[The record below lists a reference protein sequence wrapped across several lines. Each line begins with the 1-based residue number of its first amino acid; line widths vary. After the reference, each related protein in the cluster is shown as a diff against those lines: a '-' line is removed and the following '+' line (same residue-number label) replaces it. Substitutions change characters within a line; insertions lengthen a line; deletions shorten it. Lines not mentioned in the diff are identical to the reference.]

1 MAGMPTTERYQ
12 PRVPRN
18 LAQHRVRRIDYQV
31 HTWGDANAPLM
42 VYLHGWADSGA
53 TFQFVVDALESDW
66 FVVAP
71 DWRGFG
77 LTPCECTSYW
87 FPDYVADLHD
97 LLEIYSPGTPVRLVG
112 HSMGGNVASLYAGVM
127 PERVLAL
134 VNIEGF
140 GLIDSDPANAPQ
152 RYREWLDASRSGPS
166 FSTYSDFDALA
177 TRLYRRYP
185 GISMGQAAFVA
196 EQWAR
201 KADDG
206 TIVLRADPIH
216 KLPNPVLYR
225 RREAEACWSAATAE
239 VLLISGAKSDAA
251 RWSGDVATLTHPRL
265 QSVQL
270 DEAGHMPHFEAP
282 GPLAAEIEAFF
293 RSTL

>member
-1 MAGMPTTERYQ
+1 MPTTERYQ
-12 PRVPRN
+12 PRVARN
-18 LAQHRVRRIDYQV
+18 LEQHRVREIDYQV
-31 HTWGDANAPLM
+31 HTWGDAHAPLM

-71 DWRGFG
+71 DFRGFG
-77 LTPCECTSYW
+77 RTPCDCTSYW
-87 FPDYVADLHD
+87 FPDYVADLHE
-97 LLEIYSPGTPVRLVG
+97 LLDIYTPDTPVRLVG

-127 PERVLAL
+127 PERVRAL
-134 VNIEGF
+134 VNIEGL
-140 GLIDSDPANAPQ
+140 GLIDSDPENAPG
-152 RYREWLDASRSGPS
+152 RYREWLDSLRSGAS

-185 GISMGQAAFVA
+185 GISMEQAAFVA

-201 KADDG
+201 EDDDG

-225 RREAEACWSAATAE
+225 RREAEACWRAATAE
-239 VLLISGAKSDAA
+239 VLLITGGKSDAA
-251 RWSGDVATLTHPRL
+251 RWSGEVAPLSHPKQQGL
-265 QSVQL
+265 QI
-270 DEAGHMPHFEAP
+270 DEAGHMPHFETP
-282 GPLAAEIEAFF
+282 GLLAGAIEAFF
-293 RSTL
+293 RPTL